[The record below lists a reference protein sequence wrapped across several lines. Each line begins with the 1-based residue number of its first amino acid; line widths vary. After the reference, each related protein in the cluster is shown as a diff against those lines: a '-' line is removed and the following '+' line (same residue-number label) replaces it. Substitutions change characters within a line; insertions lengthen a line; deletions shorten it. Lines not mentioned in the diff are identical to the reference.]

1 MERLEQSFK
10 QPNENHQPD
19 KGNTEHN
26 RKIPHHLEYLKH
38 SIFPLPL
45 SASGRNWNGT
55 ETIWPTTM
63 MMK

>member
-1 MERLEQSFK
+1 MEQLEQSFK
-10 QPNENHQPD
+10 YPD
-19 KGNTEHN
+19 NYKHTDYGNTQHN
-26 RKIPHHLEYLKH
+26 RKIPNRLEHLKH
-38 SIFPLPL
+38 STLPLPL